1 MTFRLS
7 PDIQLL
13 RDIRASFQIDPNMKV
28 NELTHTHTHTHT
40 HTYEYLVF
48 STSGVVRY
56 STGDQQSRPVCE
68 NTSFLTAAAAA
79 AAFIILFL

>member
-28 NELTHTHTHTHT
+28 NELTHT
-40 HTYEYLVF
+40 YEYLVF

-68 NTSFLTAAAAA
+68 NTSRSSLSFLTAA

>member
-28 NELTHTHTHTHT
+28 NELTHTHT

-79 AAFIILFL
+79 AFIILFL